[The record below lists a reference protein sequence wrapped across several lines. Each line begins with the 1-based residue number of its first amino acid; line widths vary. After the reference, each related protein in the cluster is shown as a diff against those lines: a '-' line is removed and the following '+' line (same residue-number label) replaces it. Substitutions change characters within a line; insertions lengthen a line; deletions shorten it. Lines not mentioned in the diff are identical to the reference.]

1 MQIHTQ
7 KQRWKIV
14 LIVAAV
20 LIGVA
25 TTWYTNVIV
34 KQLAVEERSKIE
46 TWAKATQFLATYAN
60 SDHQISGQILLFY
73 TDIISKNETI
83 PVITVDEDGR
93 ILTARN
99 IRLFD
104 THNKPVDRFKMD
116 SLNQKS
122 QRYLERQLNQMQDK
136 NEPIVISMPDEN
148 QYLYYKDSVIL
159 KRLQLF
165 PLLQL
170 AIIFLFIMVAY
181 FAFSSSRR
189 AEQNQVWVG
198 MSKETAHQLG
208 TPISSLMAW
217 MELMKMKETDQRLLR
232 EVEKDVE
239 RLETIADRFS
249 KIGSAPNLK
258 PENLLA
264 VLNGSVEYLRNRS
277 SDKVVFNLHF
287 RDLDELYIPLNVA
300 LFEWVVENL
309 CKNAIDAMDGKGVI
323 DIAVADQ
330 GQVVYVD
337 VADSGKGLSKNNYKV
352 IFQPGFTTKP
362 RGWGLGLSL
371 VKRII
376 ENYHNGKIFVKNSE
390 VNRGTTFR
398 IVLKK

>member
-7 KQRWKIV
+7 KQRWKVV
-14 LIVAAV
+14 LILAAV

-25 TTWYTNVIV
+25 TTWYTNVMV
-34 KQLAVEERSKIE
+34 RQLAEEERIKIE
-46 TWAKATQFLATYAN
+46 TWAKATQYLATDA
-60 SDHQISGQILLFY
+60 SGNQELSSQNLDFY

-93 ILTARN
+93 ILNARN

-104 THNKPVDRFKMD
+104 QNNRPVEGF
-116 SLNQKS
+116 SLETLSQKS
-122 QRYLERQLNQMQDK
+122 RRYLERQLDLMKGK
-136 NEPIVISMPDEN
+136 NEPIVIQMPDEN

-159 KRLQLF
+159 VRLQLF
-165 PLLQL
+165 PYLQL

-217 MELMKMKETDQRLLR
+217 MELLRMKETDHRLLT
-232 EVEKDVE
+232 EVEKDVN

-249 KIGSAPNLK
+249 KIGSAPNLH
-258 PENLLA
+258 PANLLA
-264 VLNGSVEYLRNRS
+264 VLTGSVEYLKTRS
-277 SDKVVFNLHF
+277 SDKVLFSLHF
-287 RDLDELYIPLNVA
+287 GDLDELFVPLNVS
-300 LFEWVVENL
+300 LFEWVIENL
-309 CKNAIDAMDGKGVI
+309 CKNSIDAMDGRGEI
-323 DIAVADQ
+323 DIQVSDQ

-337 VADSGKGLSKNNYKV
+337 VSDSGKGLPKNHYKV

-376 ENYHNGKIFVKNSE
+376 ENYHNGKIFVRNSE
-390 VNRGTTFR
+390 LNKGTTFR

>member
-1 MQIHTQ
+1 MQIHTH
-7 KQRWKIV
+7 KQRWKVV
-14 LIVAAV
+14 LIIAAV

-34 KQLAVEERSKIE
+34 KQLAVEERSKME

-60 SDHQISGQILLFY
+60 SDTEISNQNLLFY
-73 TDIISKNETI
+73 FDIIGKNETI

-104 THNKPVDRFKMD
+104 KNNKPVERFKLD
-116 SLNQKS
+116 SLSPKS
-122 QRYLERQLNQMQDK
+122 KRYLERQLNLMK
-136 NEPIVISMPDEN
+136 ERNEPIVISMPDEN

-165 PLLQL
+165 PVLQL
-170 AIIFLFIMVAY
+170 AIIFLFILVAY

-217 MELMKMKETDQRLLR
+217 MELMKMRETDQRLLK

-258 PENLLA
+258 AENLLS
-264 VLNGSVEYLRNRS
+264 VLNNSVEYLRNRS
-277 SDKVVFNLHF
+277 SDKVLFNL
-287 RDLDELYIPLNVA
+287 RYGDLDELYVPLNVA
-300 LFEWVVENL
+300 LFEWVIENL
-309 CKNAIDAMDGKGVI
+309 CKNSIDAMDGKGNI
-323 DIAVADQ
+323 DLSVTDQ

-337 VADSGKGLSKNNYKV
+337 VSDSGKGLSKNNYKV

-390 VNRGTTFR
+390 MNKGTTFR